1 MIVGDYQQAIFY
13 SELVDTTPCIC
24 SLRFFCYETYDS
36 IGYPMT
42 EIDSQAEL
50 DLLGEGPAATDGDH
64 LDEHALLDQS
74 PSHGDDQN
82 GVSHLKVEELKS
94 EEVDLYDDAIAPSSG
109 EKSIAPAPVRNTQ
122 PNGSTGHASDGKR
135 YCCYIG
141 NLVWWA
147 TDADVAV
154 SVLRSYRLL
163 HIKAIGITDLIDM
176 KFFENRTNGQ
186 SKGFALLVFAS
197 DTSVRT
203 VTDQMPQRQIHGQ
216 SPVILPYT
224 KASLNRLDEATSK
237 MQSRPD
243 PKQAKKDEACMN
255 MGTIRIG
262 AAPTGPSGPPP
273 MLGPRMGPGGPMGGG
288 PMPMMQMRP
297 GPGGPPMNIAASGQM
312 VASASG
318 PVGPGGLVNRGPVMM
333 GQPVNQGPMMSRQ
346 MGPPGVGGSVGT
358 VQIGGPV
365 QLGVPGQMTTGPP
378 RPMVGGNMPMQ
389 MGSAPPLIQPGMQVH
404 PNICRNQYYCPH
416 YTHSSSRPPPG
427 VQFGGTQQ
435 TMVGIGQQQMIQQGA
450 AGMRTV
456 AAPTQAPQQLVAPH
470 GAHINPQVFL
480 NNCKV
485 LLNIQMFPG
494 VQQQPPIPGAMNEVE
509 FEEIMNRNRTV
520 ASSAISRAVADAAGG
535 DVKSAT
541 ETILTAI
548 SLIKQSRVA
557 HDDRCRLLVASL
569 QCSKI
574 PQEKLP
580 IK

>member
-1 MIVGDYQQAIFY
+1 
-13 SELVDTTPCIC
+13 
-24 SLRFFCYETYDS
+24 
-36 IGYPMT
+36 MT

-64 LDEHALLDQS
+64 LDD
-74 PSHGDDQN
+74 
-82 GVSHLKVEELKS
+82 HLKVEELKS

-109 EKSIAPAPVRNTQ
+109 EKPIAPAPVRNTQ
-122 PNGSTGHASDGKR
+122 PNGSTGHASDGK

-147 TDADVAV
+147 TDADVA
-154 SVLRSYRLL
+154 
-163 HIKAIGITDLIDM
+163 AIGITDLIDM

-273 MLGPRMGPGGPMGGG
+273 MLGPRMGPSGPMGS
-288 PMPMMQMRP
+288 
-297 GPGGPPMNIAASGQM
+297 PGGPPMNIAASGQM

-318 PVGPGGLVNRGPVMM
+318 PVGPGGLMNRGPVMM
-333 GQPVNQGPMMSRQ
+333 GQPVNQVFHVELALLSN
-346 MGPPGVGGSVGT
+346 
-358 VQIGGPV
+358 I
-365 QLGVPGQMTTGPP
+365 P
-378 RPMVGGNMPMQ
+378 RD
-389 MGSAPPLIQPGMQVH
+389 I
-404 PNICRNQYYCPH
+404 I
-416 YTHSSSRPPPG
+416 
-427 VQFGGTQQ
+427 
-435 TMVGIGQQQMIQQGA
+435 
-450 AGMRTV
+450 
-456 AAPTQAPQQLVAPH
+456 
-470 GAHINPQVFL
+470 
-480 NNCKV
+480 NCKV

-494 VQQQPPIPGAMNEVE
+494 VQFYGSLLNCE
-509 FEEIMNRNRTV
+509 FRTV

-569 QCSKI
+569 QVSRLQYKKDLNKET
-574 PQEKLP
+574 PTTRVTR
-580 IK
+580 

>member
-1 MIVGDYQQAIFY
+1 
-13 SELVDTTPCIC
+13 
-24 SLRFFCYETYDS
+24 
-36 IGYPMT
+36 MT
-42 EIDSQAEL
+42 EVDSQAEL

-74 PSHGDDQN
+74 PPPGDDHN
-82 GVSHLKVEELKS
+82 GMSHMKSEELKS
-94 EEVDLYDDAIAPSSG
+94 EEVDLYDDAIAPSSV
-109 EKSIAPAPVRNTQ
+109 EKSLAPTPVRNAQ
-122 PNGSTGHASDGKR
+122 PNGSASHPSDGKR

-147 TDADVAV
+147 TDADVA
-154 SVLRSYRLL
+154 L

-197 DTSVRT
+197 DTSVRS
-203 VTDQMPQRQIHGQ
+203 VTEQMPQRQIHGQ

-262 AAPTGPSGPPP
+262 AAAPGPTGPPPI
-273 MLGPRMGPGGPMGGG
+273 LGPRMGSGGPLGGG
-288 PMPMMQMRP
+288 PLPMMQMRA
-297 GPGGPPMNIAASGQM
+297 GPGGPPINIGASGPM
-312 VASASG
+312 VPSASG
-318 PVGPGGLVNRGPVMM
+318 PVGPGLMNRGPVMM
-333 GQPVNQGPMMSRQ
+333 GQPVNQGPIMSRPL
-346 MGPPGVGGSVGT
+346 GPPGVGGSIGT

-365 QLGVPGQMTTGPP
+365 QMGVAGQMTTGPP
-378 RPMVGGNMPMQ
+378 RTMVGSNMSMQ
-389 MGSAPPLIQPGMQVH
+389 MGNAPPLIQPGMQVH
-404 PNICRNQYYCPH
+404 PN
-416 YTHSSSRPPPG
+416 RPPPG
-427 VQFGGTQQ
+427 VQFSGNQQ
-435 TMVGIGQQQMIQQGA
+435 SMVGMGQQQMIQQSA

-456 AAPTQAPQQLVAPH
+456 TAPATAPQQLIAP
-470 GAHINPQVFL
+470 GAHINP
-480 NNCKV
+480 
-485 LLNIQMFPG
+485 QMFPG
-494 VQQQPPIPGAMNEVE
+494 VQQQPPIPGAMNDVE

-569 QCSKI
+569 QDTLNGIETKAYSGGGGSGRSKHRDRSRSRSRDRDRKRRRRSRSRSRYVGTK
-574 PQEKLP
+574 PVATKN
-580 IK
+580 

>member
-1 MIVGDYQQAIFY
+1 
-13 SELVDTTPCIC
+13 
-24 SLRFFCYETYDS
+24 
-36 IGYPMT
+36 MT

-74 PSHGDDQN
+74 PSHGDDHN

-109 EKSIAPAPVRNTQ
+109 EKPIAPAPVRNTQ

-147 TDADVAV
+147 TDADVA
-154 SVLRSYRLL
+154 L

-273 MLGPRMGPGGPMGGG
+273 MLGPRMGPSGPMGSG

-318 PVGPGGLVNRGPVMM
+318 PVGPGGLMNRGPVMM
-333 GQPVNQGPMMSRQ
+333 GQPVNQGQMMSRQ

-378 RPMVGGNMPMQ
+378 RPIVGGNMPMQ

-404 PNICRNQYYCPH
+404 PN
-416 YTHSSSRPPPG
+416 RPPPG

-470 GAHINPQVFL
+470 GAHINP
-480 NNCKV
+480 
-485 LLNIQMFPG
+485 QMFPG

-569 QCSKI
+569 QDTLNGIESKAYSGGGGSGRSKHRDRSRSRSRDRDRKRRRRSRSRSRSSSRSRS
-574 PQEKLP
+574 PRHSRGRYH
-580 IK
+580 